1 MKTIHITSQ
10 DELPQVAGAIIGSL
24 GRRTVVAFRGEMGAG
39 KTTLIREIA
48 AELGA
53 ADTVTSP
60 TFAIV
65 NQYKGEGNRRI
76 HHFDFYRINDLREAF
91 DFGYEEYFYSGDL
104 CLVEWPEKIE
114 QLLPDNTMT
123 VRITVDSDTARTFEI
138 LKSRI
143 QSRPDSKTANPGSR
157 RRELS
162 ARSPHI
168 AGPFFQG
175 PAPFP
180 QGPAASQPHPGT
192 NPAKVR
198 PVRLPPPEKS
208 LSLQRT

>member
-10 DELPQVAGAIIGSL
+10 EELRDVAEAIVRDL

-48 AELGA
+48 AVLGA
-53 ADTVTSP
+53 TDTVTSP

-65 NQYKGEGNRRI
+65 NQYKGANNRI
-76 HHFDFYRINDLREAF
+76 DDIREAY

-114 QLLPDNTMT
+114 QLLPENVMT

-138 LKSRI
+138 
-143 QSRPDSKTANPGSR
+143 
-157 RRELS
+157 E
-162 ARSPHI
+162 
-168 AGPFFQG
+168 
-175 PAPFP
+175 
-180 QGPAASQPHPGT
+180 
-192 NPAKVR
+192 
-198 PVRLPPPEKS
+198 
-208 LSLQRT
+208 